1 MTSDLNRA
9 LAQLSR
15 EELERLL
22 AAKGEIERLEARR
35 DELQRELQEVE
46 SSLEELVRG
55 AAVTGRGDGR
65 DRAGGRKKKAAKKAG
80 GKKSAKKKT
89 TTKTAKKTAKKAAK
103 KTGAE
108 KTAGKATKKTTQKTD
123 RKTAKKPAGRRGSS
137 GGAGT
142 LEDVIVRVLQE
153 SGEPMS
159 FKALLESIVMNK
171 LFVSRSKNF
180 DNVLRR
186 TLSTSDRVR
195 RVARGVYA
203 V

>member
-9 LAQLSR
+9 LARLSR
-15 EELERLL
+15 EELEHLL
-22 AAKGEIERLEARR
+22 AVKGEIEQLETRR
-35 DELQRELQEVE
+35 DALQRELQDVE
-46 SSLEELVRG
+46 AALEKLVGGAGATGRKSTARAAASRKKTTGKAGKKAGAKKPARKTAKKVAG
-55 AAVTGRGDGR
+55 AAGKT
-65 DRAGGRKKKAAKKAG
+65 AAKKTAAKKTARKAAKKA
-80 GKKSAKKKT
+80 
-89 TTKTAKKTAKKAAK
+89 
-103 KTGAE
+103 
-108 KTAGKATKKTTQKTD
+108 
-123 RKTAKKPAGRRGSS
+123 AGRRGSS

-153 SGEPMS
+153 QGEPMS

-186 TLSTSDRVR
+186 TLSTSDRVK

>member
-9 LAQLSR
+9 LARLSR
-15 EELERLL
+15 EELEHLL
-22 AAKGEIERLEARR
+22 AVKGEIEQLETRR
-35 DELQRELQEVE
+35 DALQRELQDVE
-46 SSLEELVRG
+46 AALEKLVGG
-55 AAVTGRGDGR
+55 AGATGRKSTAR
-65 DRAGGRKKKAAKKAG
+65 TAA
-80 GKKSAKKKT
+80 SRKKT
-89 TTKTAKKTAKKAAK
+89 TGKAGKKPGAKKPA
-103 KTGAE
+103 
-108 KTAGKATKKTTQKTD
+108 
-123 RKTAKKPAGRRGSS
+123 RKTAKKVAGEGGKTAAKKTAAKKTAAKKTARKAAKKGAGRRGSS

-153 SGEPMS
+153 QGEPMS

-186 TLSTSDRVR
+186 TLSTSDRVK